1 MITRAFRVVSA
12 GTDLR
17 IPEVEWEILD
27 ASQLYDDEALAA
39 LRDQA
44 RAHGAVL
51 GMLADFEG
59 ELAPLVI
66 MHVEAPW
73 SVIEVHGEAHG
84 FVVTSRGDGLFVAL
98 VSSSDHGGAGRPCA
112 RTSFVQRH
120 ERVWFSETWRLFPH
134 PRALRPG
141 RAWCWRG
148 ARHSFGSHSLAIHCA
163 ASATAIDAFLAA
175 DAATPYTRVD
185 ASRYEASSE
194 LAEEQ
199 RIEIHDGLITWLRRS
214 GEPQTPLAT
223 FDAGVLHA
231 IARGALGEI
240 DWLAWEHDWETPV
253 ALGDDGAS
261 LADYLAGDEARVD
274 AEQARRLE
282 RHHLEA
288 ADLTPSELIG
298 RLSLLLGASE
308 AVADE
313 DFDAWLAELAVE
325 AGPRY
330 VSIQVA
336 GSPSELYARLSRC
349 QRHIVWRVIG
359 RG

>member
-1 MITRAFRVVSA
+1 VARAFRVVSA

-17 IPEVEWEILD
+17 VPEVDWEIVD
-27 ASQLYDDEALAA
+27 ASELYDDEALAA

-51 GMLADFEG
+51 ALLADFEG

-66 MHVEAPW
+66 MHVEAAW
-73 SVIEVHGEAHG
+73 SVFEVDGEARG
-84 FVVTSRGDGLFVAL
+84 FVVASRGDGMFVAL
-98 VSSSDHGGAGRPCA
+98 VSSSDHGGAGRRCA
-112 RTSFVQRH
+112 RTGFVQRH
-120 ERVWFSETWRLFPH
+120 ASVWFSETWRLFPH
-134 PRALRPG
+134 PRVLGPG

-148 ARHSFGSHSLAIHCA
+148 ARHSFGPHSLAIHCA
-163 ASATAIDAFLAA
+163 ASATAVDELLAA
-175 DAATPYTRVD
+175 CAPMPYVRVD
-185 ASRYEASSE
+185 AGRYEARPE
-194 LAEEQ
+194 LEEEQ
-199 RIEIHDGLITWLRRS
+199 RIEIRDGVVTWLRRS
-214 GEPQTPLAT
+214 GEPRAPLAT

-231 IARGALGEI
+231 IAGGALGAI

-261 LADYLAGDEARVD
+261 LADYLAGDEGRVD

-282 RHHLEA
+282 LHRLDA
-288 ADLTPSELIG
+288 VDLKPSELVG
-298 RLSLLLGASE
+298 RLSLLLGSSE

-313 DFDAWLAELAVE
+313 DFDAWLAALAVE
-325 AGPRY
+325 VGPRY
-330 VSIQVA
+330 VSIEVA
-336 GSPSELYARLSRC
+336 GSPSELYARLWRC